1 MIKLKKYLLP
11 SEHPPPKKNLTLAA
25 MLAVIQALQKQKEGH
40 KKSVKIC

>member
-1 MIKLKKYLLP
+1 MSI
-11 SEHPPPKKNLTLAA
+11 PPQKNLTLAA